1 MRGCMEGE
9 EKAKVKTEIK
19 VEEKAEVE
27 IQIEEKVEEK
37 VEIEIEEKIEVE
49 IQDIE
54 QCQIF
59 IIQTFLLM
67 PYNNFT
73 QMPVWQLALEIVE
86 DVYKIT
92 DKPPKREDY
101 ALCSQLRDAAIS
113 IAGNIAEGFG
123 RGHKKDKIN
132 FYYYSRGSAFEVM
145 SHIFCGIKAGYF
157 SENEIQPI
165 CDKCNNCAE
174 SLNKIIKTLTNSKP

>member
-1 MRGCMEGE
+1 
-9 EKAKVKTEIK
+9 
-19 VEEKAEVE
+19 
-27 IQIEEKVEEK
+27 
-37 VEIEIEEKIEVE
+37 
-49 IQDIE
+49 
-54 QCQIF
+54 
-59 IIQTFLLM
+59 M

-73 QMPVWQLALEIVE
+73 QMPVWQLALEIVK
-86 DVYKIT
+86 DVYKLT
-92 DKPPKREDY
+92 DKLPKREDY

-113 IAGNIAEGFG
+113 IAGIIAEGFG

-145 SHIFCGIKAGYF
+145 SHLFCGIKAGYF

-174 SLNKIIKTLTNSKP
+174 SLNKIIKTLTNSKPESYTQPQSPSHERHHTRRRLRYTFVPHYQGNQ